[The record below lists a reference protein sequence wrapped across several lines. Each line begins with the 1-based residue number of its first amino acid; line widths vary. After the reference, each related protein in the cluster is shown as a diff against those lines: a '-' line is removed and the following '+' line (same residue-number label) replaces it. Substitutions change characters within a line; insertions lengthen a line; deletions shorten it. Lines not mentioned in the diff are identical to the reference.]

1 MKILIV
7 CTGNS
12 CRSQMAE
19 YFLKSFDSTIE
30 VYSAGSKPEKRVNQR
45 TIAVMNEVGIDLS
58 QSKPKHVD
66 IFTTETFD
74 YVITVCGNA
83 RESCPVFQGVV
94 KNRLHMGFEDPAI
107 ATGTDKEVMAI
118 YRTVRDQIK
127 DQFYQFYL
135 KIKS

>member
-19 YFLKSFDSTIE
+19 HFLKSFDAELE
-30 VYSAGSKPEKRVNQR
+30 VYSAGSKPEKRVNRR
-45 TIAVMNEVGIDLS
+45 TITVMNELGIDLS
-58 QSKPKHVD
+58 ESKPKDVAV
-66 IFTTETFD
+66 FTTEAFD

-83 RESCPVFQGVV
+83 RETCPVFQGVV

-107 ATGTDKEVMAI
+107 ATGTDEEVMAF
-118 YRTVRDQIK
+118 YRAIRDQIK
-127 DQFYQFYL
+127 EQFYQFYL

>member
-19 YFLKSFDSTIE
+19 YFLKSFDE
-30 VYSAGSKPEKRVNQR
+30 KLDVYSAGSKPEKRVNPR
-45 TIAVMNEVGIDLS
+45 TITVMKEVGIDMS
-58 QSKPKHVD
+58 DSKPKAVD
-66 IFTTETFD
+66 IFTTEAFD
-74 YVITVCGNA
+74 YVITVCGQA
-83 RESCPVFQGVV
+83 KESCPVFQGIV

-107 ATGTDKEVMAI
+107 ARGTEDEVMAF
-118 YRTVRDQIK
+118 YRTIRDQIK

>member
-19 YFLKSFDSTIE
+19 YFLKSFDNTME
-30 VYSAGSKPEKRVNQR
+30 VFSAGSNPEKRVNPR
-45 TIAVMNEVGIDLS
+45 SITVMNEVGIDLS
-58 QSKPKHVD
+58 ESKPKRVE
-66 IFTTETFD
+66 IFTTEAFD
-74 YVITVCGNA
+74 FVITVCGNA
-83 RESCPVFQGVV
+83 RESCPVFQGIV

-107 ATGTDKEVMAI
+107 ATGTDEEVMAV
-118 YRTVRDQIK
+118 YRTIRDQIK
-127 DQFYQFYL
+127 DKFYQFYL

>member
-19 YFLKSFDSTIE
+19 YFLKSFDASLE
-30 VYSAGSKPEKRVNQR
+30 VYSAGSKPEKRVNSR
-45 TIAVMNEVGIDLS
+45 TITIMNEVGLDLS
-58 QSKPKHVD
+58 ESKTKNVD
-66 IFTTETFD
+66 IFITEAFD

-94 KNRLHMGFEDPAI
+94 KNRLHMGFEDPAKAI
-107 ATGTDKEVMAI
+107 GTDEEVMAI
-118 YRTVRDQIK
+118 YRTIRDQIK
-127 DQFYQFYL
+127 NQFYQFYL

>member
-19 YFLKSFDSTIE
+19 YFLKSFDPTLE

-58 QSKPKHVD
+58 KSKPKHVD

-83 RESCPVFQGVV
+83 RESCPVFYGVV

-107 ATGTDKEVMAI
+107 ATGADKEVMAI